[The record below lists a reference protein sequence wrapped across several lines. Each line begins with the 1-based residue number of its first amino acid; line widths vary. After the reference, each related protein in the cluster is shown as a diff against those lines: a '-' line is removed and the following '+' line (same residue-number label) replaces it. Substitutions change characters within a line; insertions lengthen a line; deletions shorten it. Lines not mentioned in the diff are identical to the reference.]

1 MNYAD
6 MILYNGNILSIDIHG
21 YHRRFEAMAVAGEKI
36 ASIGMFSEMEDIISN
51 NTQLIDLEGRC
62 VLPGLSDSHLHAS
75 MTAEMV
81 FDFSLHDKDLA
92 PDKNREYYIKKYQE
106 KIKRCREQNP
116 EARILR
122 GVGWNPVLFIA
133 DKEGQPTASDIDVV
147 CEDIPVMLRSFDH
160 HSLWV
165 NSKALEIAGI
175 TRDTPDPR
183 NGVIIRNDKEEPTG
197 IFQETTAMDLLIR
210 NLPGA
215 DYTVDEYMKGIEF
228 YQNKFG
234 NKYGE
239 TLIFDAYCSENA
251 VRAYQE
257 LDKKDKLTMRV
268 RTAYYA
274 DPSLP
279 IDQFD
284 KIIADKEQ
292 FCGGTNFDIKT
303 VKFFI
308 DGSGLT
314 FYLNDPFE
322 KKWLESIGLNEEYN
336 GYPQWTLE
344 ELKAIFLKL
353 DNEGFQIHAHCMA
366 DGAVKLALDAFE
378 YVSQFNDIRENRHTI
393 AHIMLSDEE
402 DLKRIGELGVIAAVQ
417 PMWAVAD
424 GLSEESGKAML
435 GAERAKSFYPFGT
448 IKKYGGRITC
458 GTDFPVT
465 LPPSPFIGIQTG
477 MTRTVCFAH
486 PEYDKYKGLS
496 LGNYSEKLSFED
508 LLEGYSISSAYQCFL
523 ENVTGSLE
531 VGKSA
536 DFIVLDGDITSVPVE
551 EIGSLNVIEKYF
563 KGKRVYTI

>member
-6 MILYNGNILSIDIHG
+6 MILYNGNILSMDIKG
-21 YHRRFEAMAVAGEKI
+21 NQRNFEAMGVSGEKI
-36 ASIGMFSEMEDIISN
+36 IALGTFNDMKDIVSY
-51 NTQLIDLEGRC
+51 NTQLIDLAGRS

-81 FDFSLHDKDLA
+81 FDFSLHDKDLS

-106 KIKRCREQNP
+106 KIKCCREQNP
-116 EARILR
+116 EAKILR

-147 CEDIPVMLRSFDH
+147 CDDIPVMLRSFDH

-183 NGVIIRNDKEEPTG
+183 NGVVIRNDNGEPTG
-197 IFQETTAMDLLIR
+197 IFQETTAIDLLIR

-228 YQNKFG
+228 YQNEFG
-234 NKYGE
+234 DKYGE

-251 VRAYQE
+251 IRAYQE
-257 LDKKDKLTMRV
+257 LDKTDKLTMRV

-279 IDQFD
+279 MEQFD
-284 KIIADKEQ
+284 KIIADKNRFSGEA
-292 FCGGTNFDIKT
+292 NFDVKT

-322 KKWLESIGLNEEYN
+322 RNWLDSIGIDERYK
-336 GYPQWTLE
+336 GYPQWTLD
-344 ELKAIFLKL
+344 ELKKIFLKL
-353 DNEGFQIHAHCMA
+353 DSEGLQIHVHCMA

-378 YVSQFNDIRENRHTI
+378 YVSQFNDIRKNRHTI

-402 DLKRIGELGVIAAVQ
+402 DLKRIGDLGIIAAIQ

-424 GLSEESGKAML
+424 GLSEASGKAML
-435 GAERAKSFYPFGT
+435 GEKRTERFYPFGT

-465 LPPSPFIGIQTG
+465 VPPNPFIGIQTG
-477 MTRTVCFAH
+477 ITRAVCPEH

-496 LGNYSEKLSFED
+496 LGDSSEKLSFED

-536 DFIVLDGDITSVPVE
+536 DFIVLDGNITSVPVE
-551 EIGSLNVIEKYF
+551 KIRNLNVKEKYF
-563 KGKRVYTI
+563 KGRRVYTL